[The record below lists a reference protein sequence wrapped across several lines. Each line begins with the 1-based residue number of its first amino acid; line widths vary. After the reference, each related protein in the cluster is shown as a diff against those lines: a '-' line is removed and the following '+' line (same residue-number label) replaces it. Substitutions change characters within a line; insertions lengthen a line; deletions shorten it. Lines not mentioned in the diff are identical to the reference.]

1 MKKKMIEK
9 LVGTYCKIVTREPG
23 EDRAHV
29 VIGKVTDINQEAGF
43 LFVESEDGIGCLNI
57 STIEAIKPMIQ
68 KETS

>member
-1 MKKKMIEK
+1 MKKKIMNK

-29 VIGKVTDINQEAGF
+29 VIGIVTDIDQEAGF
-43 LFVESEDGIGCLNI
+43 LFVESQEGIGCLNI
-57 STIEAIKPMIQ
+57 STIEAIKPVVQ